1 MLATPDHSQAPLIQ
15 SNALNGLSILIVDDN
30 STFRTVIQEYAD
42 SWGAQADATYNGKEA
57 LALLRNH
64 KTTENPYDIML
75 IDQDMPIMN
84 GFQLATKMQDDPDIN
99 QNIIKI
105 MLTGTGITSQHNMVL
120 DSGIHQVITKPVTPR
135 ALQAI
140 LAKHINIR
148 DTTKSK

>member
-1 MLATPDHSQAPLIQ
+1 MLV
-15 SNALNGLSILIVDDN
+15 VDDN

-84 GFQLATKMQDDPDIN
+84 GFQLASKIQDDPDIN
-99 QNIIKI
+99 QDIIKI
-105 MLTGTGITSQHNMVL
+105 MLTGTGITSQNNLAL
-120 DSGIHQVITKPVTPR
+120 DAGIHQVITKPITPR

-140 LAKHINIR
+140 LAKHISHRNL
-148 DTTKSK
+148 SKV